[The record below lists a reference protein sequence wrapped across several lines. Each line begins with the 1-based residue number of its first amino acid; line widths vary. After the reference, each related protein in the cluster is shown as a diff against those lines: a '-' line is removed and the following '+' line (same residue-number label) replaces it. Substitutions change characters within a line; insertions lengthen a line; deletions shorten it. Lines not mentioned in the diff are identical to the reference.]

1 MTSITFFMKE
11 DIQMT
16 NRESGIQPVK
26 TGNSNISRG
35 VS

>member
-1 MTSITFFMKE
+1 MKE

-16 NRESGIQPVK
+16 NGESGIQPVK